1 MGRKPKLYVP
11 LTVTFLEDERIIQ
24 VGDGSTL
31 LYVAMLLRAKAMG
44 SDGRLTESQIA
55 RLHRPRWKAELQRL
69 ADTELVL
76 FDESTQ
82 EWFIAGWFGH
92 NEPIAVTDA
101 KREAD
106 RLRKA
111 GISDRN
117 PNGFPPDSAP
127 KGREGKGKKEGNPRG
142 TLHRFADD
150 GSGACTECPL
160 PSSNDI
166 HLRSVEAS

>member
-11 LTVTFLEDERIIQ
+11 VTVTFLEDDRIIE

-31 LYVAMLLRAKAMG
+31 LYLAMMLRAKAMG
-44 SDGRLTESQIA
+44 SDGRLTESQIG
-55 RLHRPRWKAELQRL
+55 RLHRPRWKVELQRL
-69 ADTELVL
+69 ADTELVI
-76 FDESTQ
+76 FDESTR

-92 NEPIAVTDA
+92 NDPIAAVYA

-117 PNGFPPDSAP
+117 PNGTPPDSALKKS
-127 KGREGKGKKEGNPRG
+127 KGREGKGSNPLG
-142 TLHRFADD
+142 THRYTDAGD
-150 GSGACTECPL
+150 GACSQCSL
-160 PSSNDI
+160 PSMNSV
-166 HLRSVEAS
+166 HLRSVPEAS